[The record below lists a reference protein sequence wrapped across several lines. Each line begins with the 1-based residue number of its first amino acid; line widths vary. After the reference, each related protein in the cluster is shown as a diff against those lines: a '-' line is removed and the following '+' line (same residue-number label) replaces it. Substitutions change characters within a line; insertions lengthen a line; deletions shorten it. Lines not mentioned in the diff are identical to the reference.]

1 MANMNLPPRG
11 INVRK
16 ASDVA
21 QKFVLQFGKP
31 ATDEGRRILLYGA
44 GGVGKTTLAMAMQGK
59 TVFIDLDKSL
69 GKLAGQYINLDNIS
83 ILQGVTDWASLCG
96 MLSTDGWDGVDNIV
110 IDTMTMAEQFAVE
123 HTLANVPNGNAQAKS
138 IEDYGYGK
146 GYGFVFE
153 TFVKL
158 LPILEKHTSA
168 GRNIV
173 LICHDC
179 QRTVAN
185 PAGGDYL
192 RFEPRLQDPASG
204 KASIRLRLREWCDEV
219 LYIAYD
225 ASVDEK
231 TRKAT
236 GAGLRSV
243 YTQDQ
248 LWAMAKSR
256 CTTETLNLD
265 DPVQFWADSKF
276 VNKK

>member
-1 MANMNLPPRG
+1 MAMQLPPRG
-11 INVRK
+11 ATPK
-16 ASDVA
+16 KPSDVA
-21 QKFVLQFGKP
+21 QKFVLSFGKP
-31 ATDEGRRILLYGA
+31 KTNEGRRILIYGA
-44 GGVGKTTLAMAMQGK
+44 GGVGKTTLAMAMGGK
-59 TVFIDLDKSL
+59 TAFIDLDKSL
-69 GKLAGQYINLDNIS
+69 GKLSGEYVNVDNVTT
-83 ILQGVTDWASLCG
+83 LEGVTDWASLCG
-96 MLSTDGWDGVDNIV
+96 MLNAEGWDGINNII

-123 HTLANVPNGNAQAKS
+123 HTLATIPNGNAQAKS

-153 TFVKL
+153 TFMRL

-219 LYIAYD
+219 LFVAYD
-225 ASVDEK
+225 ASIDEK
-231 TRKAT
+231 AKKAQ
-236 GAGLRSV
+236 GAGVRSV
-243 YTQDQ
+243 YTQDK
-248 LWAMAKSR
+248 LWCMAKSR
-256 CTTETLNLD
+256 ATTETIPLD
-265 DPVQFWADSKF
+265 SPASFWESTNF
-276 VNKK
+276 INNK

>member
-1 MANMNLPPRG
+1 MANPTTLPPRG
-11 INVRK
+11 APTRK
-16 ASDVA
+16 ASDIA
-21 QKFVLQFGKP
+21 QQFALKFGKP
-31 ATDEGRRILLYGA
+31 DTKEGRRILIYGA
-44 GGVGKTTLAMAMQGK
+44 GGVGKTTLALAMKGE
-59 TVFIDLDKSL
+59 TAFIDLDRSL
-69 GKLAGQYINLDNIS
+69 GKLGGTFANFCNVSTLEGCD
-83 ILQGVTDWASLCG
+83 DWASLCG
-96 MLSTDGWDGVDNIV
+96 MLNADGWERFNNIV
-110 IDTMTMAEQFAVE
+110 IDTVTMAEQFAVE
-123 HTLANVPNGNAQAKS
+123 HTLATVPNGNNTAKS
-138 IEDYGYGK
+138 VEDYGYGK

-153 TFVKL
+153 TFMKL
-158 LPILEKHTSA
+158 LPILEKHTRA

-219 LYIAYD
+219 LFVTYD
-225 ASVDEK
+225 MAVDEK

-248 LWAMAKSR
+248 LWCMAKSR
-256 CTTETLNLD
+256 CTTDTLALD
-265 DPVQFWADSKF
+265 VPERFWEDSKF
-276 VNKK
+276 IN